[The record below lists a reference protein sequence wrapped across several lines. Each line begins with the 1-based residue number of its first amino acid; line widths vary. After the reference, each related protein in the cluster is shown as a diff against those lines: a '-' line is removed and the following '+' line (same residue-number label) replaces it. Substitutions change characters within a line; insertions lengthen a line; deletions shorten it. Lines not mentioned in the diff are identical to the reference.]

1 MEWEVRWP
9 DGRVEQVAPGS
20 EESWDWKQLASGVF
34 DVRMGNRN
42 VRIERM
48 DGPDLKGNITVRVN
62 GVVQTLQVLNQQ
74 QLLLESMGMTAGA
87 ETQEKHVE
95 SPMPGKILQVMVS
108 PGAEVGEGDSLLV
121 LEAMKMENILRAE
134 KKTFVTKINAA
145 PGDNLAVDDVIMEFG
160 DIGPF
165 AQS

>member
-9 DGRVEQVAPGS
+9 DVRVEQVAPGS
-20 EESWDWKQLASGVF
+20 EESWDWKQLAPGVF

-48 DGPDLKGNITVRVN
+48 DGPDPAGNITVRVN

-121 LEAMKMENILRAE
+121 LEAMKMENVIRAPRAGIIEEVQARVGEAVE
-134 KKTFVTKINAA
+134 KAAVLVTYEMN
-145 PGDNLAVDDVIMEFG
+145 E
-160 DIGPF
+160 
-165 AQS
+165 

>member
-20 EESWDWKQLASGVF
+20 EESWDWKQLAPGVF

-48 DGPDLKGNITVRVN
+48 DGPDEKGNVTIRVN
-62 GVVQTLQVLNQQ
+62 GVVQALQVLGPQ
-74 QLLLESMGMTAGA
+74 QLLLESMGMSANV

-95 SPMPGKILQVMVS
+95 SPMPGKILQVMVAT
-108 PGAEVGEGDSLLV
+108 GTEVDEGDPLLV
-121 LEAMKMENILRAE
+121 LEAMKMENVIRAPRSGVIAVVQAQVGEAVE
-134 KKTFVTKINAA
+134 KAATLVTYEMN
-145 PGDNLAVDDVIMEFG
+145 E
-160 DIGPF
+160 
-165 AQS
+165 

>member
-20 EESWDWKQLASGVF
+20 EESWDWKQLAPGVF

-48 DGPDLKGNITVRVN
+48 DGPDEKGNVTIRVN
-62 GVVQTLQVLNQQ
+62 GVVQALQVLGPQ
-74 QLLLESMGMTAGA
+74 QLLLESMGMSANV

-95 SPMPGKILQVMVS
+95 SPMPGKILQVMVAT
-108 PGAEVGEGDSLLV
+108 GTEVDEGDPLLV
-121 LEAMKMENILRAE
+121 LEAMKMENVIRAPRSGVIAVVQAQVGEAVEKAAIL
-134 KKTFVTKINAA
+134 VTYEMN
-145 PGDNLAVDDVIMEFG
+145 E
-160 DIGPF
+160 
-165 AQS
+165 

>member
-20 EESWDWKQLASGVF
+20 EESWDWKQLAPGVF

-48 DGPDLKGNITVRVN
+48 DGPDEKGNVTIRVN
-62 GVVQTLQVLNQQ
+62 GVVQALQVLGPQ
-74 QLLLESMGMTAGA
+74 QLLLESMGMSANV

-95 SPMPGKILQVMVS
+95 SPMPGKILQVMVAT
-108 PGAEVGEGDSLLV
+108 GTEVDEGDPLLV
-121 LEAMKMENILRAE
+121 LEAMKMENVIRA
-134 KKTFVTKINAA
+134 
-145 PGDNLAVDDVIMEFG
+145 PRSGVIAG
-160 DIGPF
+160 VAGP
-165 AQS
+165 SGRSR

>member
-20 EESWDWKQLASGVF
+20 EESWDWKQLAPGVF

-48 DGPDLKGNITVRVN
+48 DGPDPKGNIAVRVN

-87 ETQEKHVE
+87 ETQEKHIE

-121 LEAMKMENILRAE
+121 LEAMKMENVIRAPRAGIIEEVQARVGEAVE
-134 KKTFVTKINAA
+134 KAAVLVTYEMK
-145 PGDNLAVDDVIMEFG
+145 E
-160 DIGPF
+160 
-165 AQS
+165 

>member
-20 EESWDWKQLASGVF
+20 EESWDWKQLAPGVF

-48 DGPDLKGNITVRVN
+48 DGPDEKGNVTIRVN
-62 GVVQTLQVLNQQ
+62 GVVQALQVLGPQ
-74 QLLLESMGMTAGA
+74 QLLLEAMGMSANV

-95 SPMPGKILQVMVS
+95 SPMPGKILQVMVAT
-108 PGAEVGEGDSLLV
+108 GTEVDEGDPLLV
-121 LEAMKMENILRAE
+121 LEAMKMENVIRAPRSGVIAVVQAQVGEAVEKAAIL
-134 KKTFVTKINAA
+134 VTYEMN
-145 PGDNLAVDDVIMEFG
+145 E
-160 DIGPF
+160 
-165 AQS
+165 

>member
-20 EESWDWKQLASGVF
+20 EESWDWKQLAPGVF

-48 DGPDLKGNITVRVN
+48 DGPDPAGNITVRVN

-121 LEAMKMENILRAE
+121 LEAMKMENVIRAPRAGIIEEVHARVGEAVE
-134 KKTFVTKINAA
+134 KAAVLVTYEMN
-145 PGDNLAVDDVIMEFG
+145 E
-160 DIGPF
+160 
-165 AQS
+165 

>member
-9 DGRVEQVAPGS
+9 DGRVEQVAPGL
-20 EESWDWKQLASGVF
+20 EESWDWKQLAPGVF

-48 DGPDLKGNITVRVN
+48 DGPDPKGNIAVRVN

-121 LEAMKMENILRAE
+121 LEAMKMENVIRAPRAGIIEEVQARVGEAVE
-134 KKTFVTKINAA
+134 KAAVLVTYEMK
-145 PGDNLAVDDVIMEFG
+145 E
-160 DIGPF
+160 
-165 AQS
+165 

>member
-1 MEWEVRWP
+1 
-9 DGRVEQVAPGS
+9 VEQVAPGS
-20 EESWDWKQLASGVF
+20 EESWDWKQLAPGVF
-34 DVRMGNRN
+34 DVRMGHRN

-48 DGPDLKGNITVRVN
+48 DGPDPKGNIAVRVN

-87 ETQEKHVE
+87 ETQEKHIE

-121 LEAMKMENILRAE
+121 LEAMKMENVIRAPRAGIIEEVQARVGEAVE
-134 KKTFVTKINAA
+134 KAAVLVTYEMK
-145 PGDNLAVDDVIMEFG
+145 E
-160 DIGPF
+160 
-165 AQS
+165 

>member
-20 EESWDWKQLASGVF
+20 EESWDWKQLAPGVF

-48 DGPDLKGNITVRVN
+48 DGPDPKGNIAVRVN

-74 QLLLESMGMTAGA
+74 QLLLESMGMTASA
-87 ETQEKHVE
+87 ETQEKQVE

-121 LEAMKMENILRAE
+121 LEAMKMENVIRAPRAGIIEEVQARVGEAVE
-134 KKTFVTKINAA
+134 KAAVLVTYEMK
-145 PGDNLAVDDVIMEFG
+145 E
-160 DIGPF
+160 
-165 AQS
+165 

>member
-20 EESWDWKQLASGVF
+20 EESWDWKQLAPGVF

-48 DGPDLKGNITVRVN
+48 DGPDEKGNVTIRVN
-62 GVVQTLQVLNQQ
+62 GVVQALQVLGPQ
-74 QLLLESMGMTAGA
+74 QLLLESMGLSANV

-95 SPMPGKILQVMVS
+95 SPMPGKILQVMVAT
-108 PGAEVGEGDSLLV
+108 GTEVGEGDPLLV
-121 LEAMKMENILRAE
+121 LEAMKMENVIRAPRSGVIAVVQAQVGEAVE
-134 KKTFVTKINAA
+134 KAATLVTYEMN
-145 PGDNLAVDDVIMEFG
+145 E
-160 DIGPF
+160 
-165 AQS
+165 

>member
-20 EESWDWKQLASGVF
+20 EESWDWKQLAPGVF

-48 DGPDLKGNITVRVN
+48 DGPDEKGNVTIRVN
-62 GVVQTLQVLNQQ
+62 GVVQALQVLGPQ
-74 QLLLESMGMTAGA
+74 QLLLESMGMSANV

-95 SPMPGKILQVMVS
+95 SPMPGKILQVMVAT
-108 PGAEVGEGDSLLV
+108 GTEVDEGDPLLV
-121 LEAMKMENILRAE
+121 LEAMKMENVIRAPRSGVIAGVEAQVGEAVEKAAIL
-134 KKTFVTKINAA
+134 VTYEMN
-145 PGDNLAVDDVIMEFG
+145 E
-160 DIGPF
+160 
-165 AQS
+165 

>member
-20 EESWDWKQLASGVF
+20 GESWDWKQLAPGVF

-48 DGPDLKGNITVRVN
+48 DGPDPKGNITVRVN

-74 QLLLESMGMTAGA
+74 QLLLESMGMTAGV

-121 LEAMKMENILRAE
+121 LEAMKMENVIRAPRAGIIDEVQARVGEAVE
-134 KKTFVTKINAA
+134 KAAVLVTYEMN
-145 PGDNLAVDDVIMEFG
+145 E
-160 DIGPF
+160 
-165 AQS
+165 

>member
-20 EESWDWKQLASGVF
+20 EESWDWKQLAPGVF

-48 DGPDLKGNITVRVN
+48 DGPDPAGNITVRVN

-121 LEAMKMENILRAE
+121 LEAMKMENVIRAPRAGIIEEVQARVGEAVE
-134 KKTFVTKINAA
+134 KAAVLVTYEMN
-145 PGDNLAVDDVIMEFG
+145 E
-160 DIGPF
+160 
-165 AQS
+165 

>member
-20 EESWDWKQLASGVF
+20 EESWDWKQLAPGVF

-48 DGPDLKGNITVRVN
+48 DGPDEKGNVTIRVN
-62 GVVQTLQVLNQQ
+62 GVVQVLQVLGPQ
-74 QLLLESMGMTAGA
+74 QLLLESMGMSANV

-95 SPMPGKILQVMVS
+95 SPMPGKILQVMVAT
-108 PGAEVGEGDSLLV
+108 GTEVDEGDPLLV
-121 LEAMKMENILRAE
+121 LEAMKMENVIRAPRSGVIAGVEAQVGEAVEKAAIL
-134 KKTFVTKINAA
+134 VTYEMN
-145 PGDNLAVDDVIMEFG
+145 E
-160 DIGPF
+160 
-165 AQS
+165 